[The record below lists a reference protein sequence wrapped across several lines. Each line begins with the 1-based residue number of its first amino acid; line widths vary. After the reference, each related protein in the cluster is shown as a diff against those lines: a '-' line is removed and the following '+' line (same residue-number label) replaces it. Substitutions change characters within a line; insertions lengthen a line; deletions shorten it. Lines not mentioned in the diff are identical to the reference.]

1 MASNL
6 LDVLKPRILLIGKNG
21 QLGWELERVLAA
33 SSELKS
39 LDRGDLDL
47 REPASIRR
55 AIRAFQPQII
65 LNAAAY
71 TAVDKAETEEALATA
86 VNAEAPAVMAEDAQ
100 RAGAL
105 LIHYSTDYVF
115 NGSKDHP
122 YIETDATNPIN
133 AYGQTKLAGE
143 RAIQSVGGRY
153 LIFRTE
159 WVYATRGRNFL
170 LTILRLATEREEL
183 RVVSDQIGAPTWSRA
198 IANATARM
206 IADEWQSTGAAVLFD
221 HRYGIYHMTAAGQ
234 ASWFEFATAIIENI
248 RHCERRPEWL
258 RAVIGDRAITAKRI
272 NAIPTSDY
280 PAPARRPAYSVLSN
294 SLLKQTFGVEL
305 PDWRIQL
312 KTALA
317 LDG

>member
-1 MASNL
+1 MVL
-6 LDVLKPRILLIGKNG
+6 FDVVKPRILLTGKNG
-21 QLGWELERVLAA
+21 QLGWELERMLGA

-47 REPASIRR
+47 REPASIRKV
-55 AIRAFQPQII
+55 IRNFQPQII

-71 TAVDKAETEEALATA
+71 TAVDKAETEEALARA
-86 VNAEAPAVMAEDAQ
+86 VNADAPAVMAEEAQ
-100 RAGAL
+100 KVGAL

-115 NGSKDHP
+115 DGSKNDP
-122 YIETDATNPIN
+122 YVESDATNPIN

-143 RAIQSVGGRY
+143 KAIQNVGGRY

-159 WVYATRGRNFL
+159 WVYATRGKNFL

-183 RVVSDQIGAPTWSRA
+183 RIVADQIGAPTWSHA
-198 IANATARM
+198 IAHATAKM
-206 IADEWQSTGAAVLFD
+206 ITDEWQRTGGAALFD
-221 HRYGIYHMTAAGQ
+221 RRCGIYHMTAAGQ
-234 ASWFEFATAIIENI
+234 ASWFDFTSAIIENI
-248 RHCERRPEWL
+248 RACQRRPDWL
-258 RAVIGDRAITAKRI
+258 RVVIGDRPIVVKRI
-272 NAIPTSDY
+272 NPITTRDY
-280 PAPARRPAYSVLSN
+280 PTPARRPAYSVLSN